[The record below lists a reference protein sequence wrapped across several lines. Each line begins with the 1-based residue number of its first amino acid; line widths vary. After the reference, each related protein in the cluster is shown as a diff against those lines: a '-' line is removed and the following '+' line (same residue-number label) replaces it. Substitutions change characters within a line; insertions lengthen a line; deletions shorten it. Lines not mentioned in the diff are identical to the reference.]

1 MSFLSL
7 TPAEIQAFSFAFL
20 FFVTTLAAFFILTT
34 SPRDRIA
41 RTFAILALF
50 GGLINLFALFYH
62 VTDDLELA
70 RGVRVVSQFF
80 TVPFLCYMVVLG
92 LLSYEKYLPTVRTL
106 RAVGY
111 GLCAAAL
118 LLTPLFMSDLLGTA
132 YVIGALT
139 NLPSTQLS
147 PEPGPYLIFLIA
159 AFALVAA
166 YFGYLMLRLWTRGAT
181 RDARVMGMLM
191 FVSAFLPTVARAAS
205 WAPWYGIGGVGY
217 ASLFV
222 SLAAGPLFAFGTTY
236 AIVRHKLFNIRLIAA
251 ELLIFGLWF
260 FVFLRVLLA
269 HSIPDA
275 LPDLALLLTT
285 VILGVFLIR
294 SILKEVKHR
303 EELQAVTDELKTL
316 NNTLEDR
323 VAERTREL
331 HRSKSHVEQVIENLT
346 AGLVEYT
353 SDFTIVRI
361 NRAAE
366 ELLGVRREEVVG
378 KRFDQKNAPSA
389 VASLYSVLFPETAE
403 GYAKPSQQ
411 PQGARLEEATIASP
425 ERRDL
430 QLTTAPIP
438 TLEGGK
444 KGLPAQAG
452 FITLIRD
459 ISREKQI
466 DRSKSE
472 FLTIA
477 AHQLRTPLTA
487 IRWSLKLFLDGG
499 AGRVSK
505 PQREILENADHAG
518 GNMLKIIN
526 DLLNA
531 VHIEEGRFGFRFK
544 DGDLPRLVREIGLQF
559 QAVARSRD
567 IALTLNAPEQFPPV
581 RIDAEKMRM
590 VIQNL
595 IDNAL
600 KYTLQGGSVVLSLS
614 AEGPVARLTVAD
626 TGIGIAASDRPR
638 LFTKFFR
645 TKRATEMFTDGS
657 GLGLFIVKNIID
669 GHGGTI
675 AITSGE
681 GLGTTVTIDLPLWRT
696 EGELRK
702 TEKHD
707 Q

>member
-1 MSFLSL
+1 MLDISLS
-7 TPAEIQAFSFAFL
+7 PVEIQAFSFAFL

-41 RTFAILALF
+41 RTFAVLALF

-80 TVPFLCYMVVLG
+80 TIPFLCYMVMLG
-92 LLSYEKYLPTVRTL
+92 LLSYEKHLPAVRTL
-106 RAVGY
+106 RIVGY

-118 LLTPLFMSDLLGTA
+118 LLAPLFMSDLFGTA

-139 NLPSTQLS
+139 DLPSVQLS
-147 PEPGPYLIFLIA
+147 PEPGPYLMFLIA
-159 AFALVAA
+159 AFALAA
-166 YFGYLMLRLWTRGAT
+166 SYFGYLMLRLWTRGTT

-217 ASLFV
+217 ASLFI
-222 SLAAGPLFAFGTTY
+222 SLAAGPLFAFGTAY

-251 ELLIFGLWF
+251 ELLIFGLWS
-260 FVFLRVLLA
+260 FVFLRALLA
-269 HSIPDA
+269 HSVRDA
-275 LPDLALLLTT
+275 LPDLTLLLATI
-285 VILGVFLIR
+285 ILGIFLIR
-294 SILKEVKHR
+294 SVLKEVKQR
-303 EELQAVTDELKTL
+303 EELQVATSELTAL
-316 NNTLEDR
+316 NERLEER
-323 VAERTREL
+323 VKERTQEL
-331 HRSKSHVEQVIENLT
+331 DRSKSHVEQVIENLT
-346 AGLVEYT
+346 AGLIEFT
-353 SDFTIVRI
+353 SDYRIIRI

-366 ELLGVRREEVVG
+366 VLLGVRREEVVG
-378 KRFDQKNAPSA
+378 KRFDRRDVSPA
-389 VASLYSVLFPETAE
+389 VASLYPVLFPETAE
-403 GYAKPSQQ
+403 GYAKPLEQ
-411 PQGARLEEATIASP
+411 PEGARLEEATITSP

-499 AGRVSK
+499 AGRVSRS
-505 PQREILENADHAG
+505 QREILENEDRAS

-531 VHIEEGRFGFRFK
+531 VHIEEGRFGFRFE
-544 DGDLPRLVREIGLQF
+544 DGDLPRLVREVGLQF
-559 QAVARSRD
+559 QAIARSKD
-567 IALTLNAPEQFPPV
+567 IALTLNVPEQFSPV

-614 AEGPVARLTVAD
+614 AMDGMARLSVAD
-626 TGIGIAASDRPR
+626 TGIGIGASDRPR

-675 AITSGE
+675 AIASGE

-696 EGELRK
+696 EGGLRK